1 MRIYFRKCF
10 AVKFGVALF
19 VNVNSVKAVNVVVLT
34 SFPLLL
40 QLFVVER
47 AGRRSLHL
55 VGLLGMAGSAVLMTI
70 ALALLVSCN
79 T

>member
-1 MRIYFRKCF
+1 MKPQPQFI
-10 AVKFGVALF
+10 
-19 VNVNSVKAVNVVVLT
+19 NESSVEAVNVLVLI
-34 SFPLLL
+34 SLPSLL

-70 ALALLVSCN
+70 ALSLLVSCN
-79 T
+79 TQ

>member
-1 MRIYFRKCF
+1 MIYFKCF
-10 AVKFGVALF
+10 ALKYCVALF
-19 VNVNSVKAVNVVVLT
+19 GNVSSAEAVNVIVLIP
-34 SFPLLL
+34 FPLLL

-70 ALALLVSCN
+70 ALALLVSRN